1 MESPQEESPEK
12 LTKREEGFL
21 AHLARKYEPGEDAG
35 LVRSYL
41 IAAAGIFALFALAR
55 WTPWWWVALIAAE
68 AVALAG
74 FQKYKKFAAFKT
86 RILVKLWRE
95 RTKEPA

>member
-1 MESPQEESPEK
+1 VESGKNDSAQGLTDREK
-12 LTKREEGFL
+12 GFL

-41 IAAAGIFALFALAR
+41 IATAGIFALFALAR
-55 WTPWWWVALIAAE
+55 WTPWWWVALIVAE
-68 AVALAG
+68 TLALAG

-95 RTKEPA
+95 RAKDPA

>member
-1 MESPQEESPEK
+1 MESPQEEPSQK
-12 LTKREEGFL
+12 LTDREKGFL
-21 AHLARKYEPGEDAG
+21 AHLARKYEPGEEAG
-35 LVRSYL
+35 LVRSYF

-68 AVALAG
+68 AAALTG
-74 FQKYKKFAAFKT
+74 FHKYKKFASFKT

-95 RTKEPA
+95 RDEESV